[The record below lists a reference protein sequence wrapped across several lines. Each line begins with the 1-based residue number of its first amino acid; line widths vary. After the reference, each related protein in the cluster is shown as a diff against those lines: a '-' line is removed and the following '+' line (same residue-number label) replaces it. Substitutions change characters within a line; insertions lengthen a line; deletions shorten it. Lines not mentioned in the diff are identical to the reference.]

1 MNSYQINFHHLND
14 DEESKRVCWFTC
26 EAFGEFIKF
35 LHFCKEYNVEFY
47 IREDDEN
54 IEESDIDNCELPK
67 YIENFNVNYG
77 SDNCIQTIDVWLK

>member
-54 IEESDIDNCELPK
+54 IEESDTDNGELPK